1 MRVCMFV
8 CEKYSKEHAIIYNS
22 KKSSVC
28 ACMHAGVCVRACAY
42 VISTY
47 TRTTMEISAF
57 NVLFN
62 PNVFNVLSPSIV
74 GVSL

>member
-1 MRVCMFV
+1 MCVCLCACVRVCMFV
-8 CEKYSKEHAIIYNS
+8 C
-22 KKSSVC
+22 VC

>member
-1 MRVCMFV
+1 MFV
-8 CEKYSKEHAIIYNS
+8 C
-22 KKSSVC
+22 VC